1 MPATKKDQLLE
12 RFDLARSHNAELI
25 SEIKEFVSVN
35 KASDTPF
42 MEGYTFKSV
51 ISTLEE
57 ERDLVFND
65 VNRMA
70 VTQADENASELD
82 YLIDKIENQINH
94 YAEIKMGYIIAKG
107 ISANRI
113 TSQGYGETKHVAPND
128 TPENRQLNRRVE
140 FTILKN

>member
-1 MPATKKDQLLE
+1 
-12 RFDLARSHNAELI
+12 
-25 SEIKEFVSVN
+25 
-35 KASDTPF
+35 

-65 VNRMA
+65 VNRIA

-94 YAEIKMGYIIAKG
+94 YAEIKMG
-107 ISANRI
+107 
-113 TSQGYGETKHVAPND
+113 
-128 TPENRQLNRRVE
+128 LNI
-140 FTILKN
+140 FFKSTN

>member
-94 YAEIKMGYIIAKG
+94 YAEIKMG
-107 ISANRI
+107 
-113 TSQGYGETKHVAPND
+113 
-128 TPENRQLNRRVE
+128 LNI
-140 FTILKN
+140 FFKSTN

>member
-1 MPATKKDQLLE
+1 MPATKKEQLLE

-25 SEIKEFVSVN
+25 SEIREFVSIH

-65 VNRMA
+65 VNRSA
-70 VTQADENASELD
+70 VVQADEKATELD
-82 YLIDKIENQINH
+82 YLIDKIEGQINH
-94 YAEIKMGYIIAKG
+94 YAEIKMG
-107 ISANRI
+107 
-113 TSQGYGETKHVAPND
+113 
-128 TPENRQLNRRVE
+128 LNI
-140 FTILKN
+140 FFKSTN